1 MNQSGICRKE
11 LLSEL
16 ELMSLYSDITDQ
28 DHTGEQNTV
37 KQNTWEQPTVE
48 QYKVEQLSSVA
59 VEPVVKE
66 TVTVEQPVT
75 VEPLSHRSEQMKPV
89 FMHGCFDYVFS
100 SQPVLKIVS
109 PGHKEVQQ
117 EGLRRH
123 SLKRKINVSEP
134 NYRFK
139 LFSFVSIYQW
149 LCFRLGS
156 YDALSSDD
164 SQSLSLSQSQEI
176 PLSQSSNWSTK
187 SENKSSILKIKTK
200 QKAQDV
206 QKIRDLFQDLG
217 HSFPDSLNAALD
229 PNVRPILQHL

>member
-100 SQPVLKIVS
+100 SEPVLKIVS

-134 NYRFK
+134 NYRFT
-139 LFSFVSIYQW
+139 LF
-149 LCFRLGS
+149 
-156 YDALSSDD
+156 SSDD
-164 SQSLSLSQSQEI
+164 SQSLSLSESQEI
-176 PLSQSSNWSTK
+176 QLSQSSNWSTK
-187 SENKSSILKIKTK
+187 SENKSSILKIKTE

-206 QKIRDLFQDLG
+206 QKTRDLFQDLG
-217 HSFPDSLNAALD
+217 HSFSDSLNAALD
-229 PNVRPILQHL
+229 PNVRPILKHL

>member
-1 MNQSGICRKE
+1 
-11 LLSEL
+11 
-16 ELMSLYSDITDQ
+16 MSLSSDITDQ
-28 DHTGEQNTV
+28 DYTG

-48 QYKVEQLSSVA
+48 KLSSVE
-59 VEPVVKE
+59 VEPGVKE
-66 TVTVEQPVT
+66 TVT

-100 SQPVLKIVS
+100 SEPVLTIVS
-109 PGHKEVQQ
+109 PSHREVQQ
-117 EGLRRH
+117 EGSHRH

-134 NYRFK
+134 DYRFT

-156 YDALSSDD
+156 YDALNSDD

-187 SENKSSILKIKTK
+187 SEINP
-200 QKAQDV
+200 A
-206 QKIRDLFQDLG
+206 F
-217 HSFPDSLNAALD
+217 
-229 PNVRPILQHL
+229 

>member
-1 MNQSGICRKE
+1 
-11 LLSEL
+11 
-16 ELMSLYSDITDQ
+16 MSLSSDITDQ
-28 DHTGEQNTV
+28 DYTG

-48 QYKVEQLSSVA
+48 KLSSVA
-59 VEPVVKE
+59 VEPGVKE
-66 TVTVEQPVT
+66 TVT

-100 SQPVLKIVS
+100 SEPVLTIDS
-109 PGHKEVQQ
+109 PSHRGVQQ
-117 EGLRRH
+117 EGSHRH

-134 NYRFK
+134 DYRFT

-156 YDALSSDD
+156 YDALNSDD

-187 SENKSSILKIKTK
+187 SENKSSILKIKTE

-217 HSFPDSLNAALD
+217 YSFPDSLNAALD
-229 PNVRPILQHL
+229 PNVRPILQVVQAL